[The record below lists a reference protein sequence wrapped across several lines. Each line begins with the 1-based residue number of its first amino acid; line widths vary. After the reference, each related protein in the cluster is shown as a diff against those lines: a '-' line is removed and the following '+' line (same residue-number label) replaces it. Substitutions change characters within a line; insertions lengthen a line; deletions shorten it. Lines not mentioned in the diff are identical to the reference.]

1 MRLFY
6 LIIVAAV
13 ILPGITFAETEEA
26 DGASAPS
33 EVMASL
39 AALTVADVLA
49 AVKAPARE
57 TAAGKVIAIVTG
69 DTAIV
74 ERNNS
79 AVKMRL
85 YGIDC
90 PAPGQP
96 YHQEASQF
104 AMQHILN
111 EVVDVT
117 VLTVDS
123 QQNPVVLLFNEAGVS
138 LSHLLAVH
146 GMAWWDRQNAP
157 NDALLRRLNA
167 EAITNERG
175 LYADAAALAPWDYR
189 NTRGMAQFTY
199 TLDEEEKTPPPAP
212 QARREEENTPIS
224 ISARGTMTQDRPRAA
239 APPAARPALPANIG
253 KDVDVGSL
261 MMRHQPR
268 IAKDDSGRPLG
279 LTATDIGAIP
289 YAAQF
294 GFRNGDI
301 VSRVNGIAIESEA
314 QIMSLIPQFQNVKQF
329 NVDVL
334 RNGQTV
340 TIPITVP

>member
-1 MRLFY
+1 MRLLY
-6 LIIVAAV
+6 LITIVSLL
-13 ILPGITFAETEEA
+13 LPGIAFSESDEA
-26 DGASAPS
+26 ATDASSPS

-39 AALTVADVLA
+39 TTLTVADVLA

-57 TAAGKVIAIVTG
+57 TMTGKVIAIVTG

-74 ERNNS
+74 ERNNA

-96 YHQEASQF
+96 YHQEAGQF
-104 AMQHILN
+104 AMEHFLN
-111 EVVDVT
+111 EEVDVT
-117 VLTVDS
+117 ILTVDS
-123 QQNPVVLLFNEAGVS
+123 QQNPVVLLFNAAGIS

-199 TLDEEEKTPPPAP
+199 TLDEAEKTPPPAP
-212 QARREEENTPIS
+212 QARHGEEEQPIS
-224 ISARGTMTQDRPRAA
+224 ISAKGTMTQDRPRAA
-239 APPAARPALPANIG
+239 APAAKPALPVNIG
-253 KDVDVGSL
+253 KDLDVGGL

-268 IAKDDSGRPLG
+268 IATDDSGKPLG
-279 LTATDIGAIP
+279 FTATDISAIP

-301 VSRVNGIAIESEA
+301 VTRVNGIAIESEA